1 MSGQPEVWWVTSYAG
16 LDAWGKGSNYTEPT
30 YTGQLNK
37 IAVEDGEH
45 ITGVIR
51 TQAEAVPQA
60 SYGAFPDIKAVRV
73 FSILTVQ
80 VRPGGEAAFTDIAQ
94 RYAAMMKAK
103 DVPTS
108 WRSYQVVSG
117 APAGTF
123 LVFSSFPSWEAVEA
137 NRKATA
143 AAMSM
148 ASSTDAEGFAKA
160 VREGIVSMNARYFTV
175 NPKMSTVPRGDER
188 SFWSGS
194 EWRIRES

>member
-1 MSGQPEVWWVTSYAG
+1 MSGQPEVWWVTTHTG
-16 LDAWGKGSNYTEPT
+16 LDTWGKTSTYAEPT

-45 ITGVIR
+45 ITGVIQ

-60 SYGAFPDIKAVRV
+60 SYGQFPDVKTVRV

-80 VRPGGEAAFTDIAQ
+80 TRPGGEAAFTDIAQ

-117 APAGTF
+117 APTGTF

-137 NRKATA
+137 NREATA

-148 ASSTDAEGFAKA
+148 ASSTDAEGFGKA
-160 VREGIVSMNARYFTV
+160 VRDGIVSMNLR
-175 NPKMSTVPRGDER
+175 
-188 SFWSGS
+188 
-194 EWRIRES
+194 